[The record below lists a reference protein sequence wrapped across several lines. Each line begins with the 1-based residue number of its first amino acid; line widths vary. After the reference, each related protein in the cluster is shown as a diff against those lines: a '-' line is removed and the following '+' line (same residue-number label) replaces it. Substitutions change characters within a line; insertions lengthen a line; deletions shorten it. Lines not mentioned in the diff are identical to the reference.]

1 MVINFEEYTGTGG
14 IKYERRFLFFFL
26 YISYNPF
33 HRDIILPK
41 LENNKKRKKEKYYDC
56 EKETY

>member
-1 MVINFEEYTGTGG
+1 MKEDF
-14 IKYERRFLFFFL
+14 FFFFL

-41 LENNKKRKKEKYYDC
+41 LENNEKRKKEKCYDC

>member
-1 MVINFEEYTGTGG
+1 MKEDF
-14 IKYERRFLFFFL
+14 FFFFL

-41 LENNKKRKKEKYYDC
+41 LENNEKKKEGKMLRL
-56 EKETY
+56 